1 MKIPTERPHRQPPQ
15 SASALRLLAS
25 PPVRGLLTIAFL
37 ARTTSAVLPI
47 TLLLALAHSHG
58 YTRAA
63 LVAGA
68 YTFVIAFCAPLRG
81 RLLDRLGAHCMLTLM
96 GVTTAM
102 VLGLVACSIELV
114 WPWWT
119 TLPLVIAATLTSPP
133 LNAALRSSW
142 RHLATDEAQ
151 LKAVHSADSVLE
163 EAGFVLAPLA
173 AGIAIT
179 ALGPHHAYEAAA
191 ACFITVT
198 VLYLTAAHRHQL
210 GTTRPAPNRAA
221 PATAGSSRRR
231 RRWLG
236 ALAVPGMSAILLPLL
251 VMGCIFGGTS
261 VLVPAYLQNQHATL
275 WLGPLL
281 AATSIGGVIG
291 GIVYATLEWNSGL
304 WRKYQLLT
312 LGFALPSTL
321 LFLARPLWLLASLLF
336 LAGLF
341 VTPLFI
347 NAFLLI
353 DATTT
358 DDTRVEANTW
368 VGASTD
374 IPNGIMAVI
383 IGTLAEHHRWDT
395 ALLTLTCCAA
405 AGATGALL
413 ASAHRTPPAPAGTA
427 QHAASSSDPPAA
439 RLPGPPDKQQD
450 NAQGA
455 APAPAMDPRP

>member
-1 MKIPTERPHRQPPQ
+1 MTRPTAPDRTEHLHV
-15 SASALRLLAS
+15 LRLLTR

-47 TLLLALAHSHG
+47 TLLLALAQSHG

-63 LVAGA
+63 LVSGG

-81 RLLDRLGAHCMLTLM
+81 RLLDRFGAHRMLTVM
-96 GVTTAM
+96 STVTALF
-102 VLGLVACSIELV
+102 LGLVACSIEFR

-119 TLPLVIAATLTSPP
+119 TLPLVIAATLSSPP

-142 RHLATDEAQ
+142 RRLATDEAQ

-173 AGIAIT
+173 AGVTIAL
-179 ALGPHHAYEAAA
+179 LGPRHAYEAAA

-198 VLYLTAAHRHQL
+198 VLYLVAARRHQL
-210 GTTRPAPNRAA
+210 GTTR
-221 PATAGSSRRR
+221 ATPSSKTSRPGRDVRRG

-236 ALAVPGMSAILLPLL
+236 ALAVPGMTAILLPLL
-251 VMGCIFGGTS
+251 VMGCVFGGTS
-261 VLVPAYLQNQHATL
+261 VLVPAYIQHQHATF

-291 GIVYATLEWNSGL
+291 GILYATTGWKAGL

-312 LGFALPSTL
+312 LGFTLPATL

-405 AGATGALL
+405 AGATG
-413 ASAHRTPPAPAGTA
+413 
-427 QHAASSSDPPAA
+427 
-439 RLPGPPDKQQD
+439 
-450 NAQGA
+450 
-455 APAPAMDPRP
+455 

>member
-1 MKIPTERPHRQPPQ
+1 MKIPSFRPHRQPAQ
-15 SASALRLLAS
+15 SESVLRLLAR

-37 ARTTSAVLPI
+37 ARTTAAVLPI
-47 TLLLALAHSHG
+47 TLLLALAQSHG

-81 RLLDRLGAHCMLTLM
+81 RLLDRLGAHYMLTLM
-96 GVTTAM
+96 GVTTA
-102 VLGLVACSIELV
+102 VFLGLVACSIEFV

-142 RHLATDEAQ
+142 RRLATDEAQ

-173 AGIAIT
+173 AGAAIT
-179 ALGPHHAYEAAA
+179 VLGPRHAYQAAA

-198 VLYLTAAHRHQL
+198 VLYLAAARRHQL
-210 GTTRPAPNRAA
+210 GTTRPTPSTAT
-221 PATAGSSRRR
+221 PATARSHRQGRP
-231 RRWLG
+231 WLG
-236 ALAVPGMSAILLPLL
+236 ALAVPGMPAILLPLL

-281 AATSIGGVIG
+281 ATTSIGGVIG
-291 GIVYATLEWNSGL
+291 GILYATIEWKTSL
-304 WRKYQLLT
+304 WRTYQLLT
-312 LGFALPSTL
+312 LGFALPAAL
-321 LFLARPLWLLASLLF
+321 LFLARPLWLLAVLLF
-336 LAGLF
+336 LGGLF

-353 DATTT
+353 DTTTT

-395 ALLTLTCCAA
+395 ALLGLSCCAA

-413 ASAHRTPPAPAGTA
+413 ASTHRTPPAPANPTQQAAPEPDLSAA
-427 QHAASSSDPPAA
+427 Q
-439 RLPGPPDKQQD
+439 LGPPD
-450 NAQGA
+450 NAA
-455 APAPAMDPRP
+455 APAAAMDPRL

>member
-1 MKIPTERPHRQPPQ
+1 MTQPTTPERTEHLHV
-15 SASALRLLAS
+15 LRLLTR

-47 TLLLALAHSHG
+47 TLLLALAQSHG

-63 LVAGA
+63 LVSGG

-81 RLLDRLGAHCMLTLM
+81 RLLDRFGAHRMLTVM
-96 GVTTAM
+96 GTVTALF
-102 VLGLVACSIELV
+102 LGLVACSIEFR

-119 TLPLVIAATLTSPP
+119 TLPLVIAATLSSPP

-142 RHLATDEAQ
+142 RRLATGEAQ

-173 AGIAIT
+173 AGVTIAL
-179 ALGPHHAYEAAA
+179 LGPRHAYEAAA

-198 VLYLTAAHRHQL
+198 VLYLAAARRHQL
-210 GTTRPAPNRAA
+210 GTTR
-221 PATAGSSRRR
+221 ATPSSNTSRPGRDGRRS

-236 ALAVPGMSAILLPLL
+236 ALAVPGMTAILLPLL
-251 VMGCIFGGTS
+251 VMGCVFGGTS
-261 VLVPAYLQNQHATL
+261 VLVPAYIQHQHATF

-291 GIVYATLEWNSGL
+291 GILYATTGWKAGL
-304 WRKYQLLT
+304 WRKYHLLT
-312 LGFALPSTL
+312 LGFTLPATL

-413 ASAHRTPPAPAGTA
+413 ASAHRPQPPVTA
-427 QHAASSSDPPAA
+427 AVQ
-439 RLPGPPDKQQD
+439 R
-450 NAQGA
+450 A
-455 APAPAMDPRP
+455 APAPEPRAPRTPGPPGHRPSASEAAAPAADAGP

>member
-1 MKIPTERPHRQPPQ
+1 MKIPTERPHRQPTQ
-15 SASALRLLAS
+15 SASVLRLLAG

-81 RLLDRLGAHCMLTLM
+81 RLLDRLGAHRMLTLM

-102 VLGLVACSIELV
+102 LLGLVACSIELV

-142 RHLATDEAQ
+142 RRLATDEAQ

-179 ALGPHHAYEAAA
+179 ALGPRHAYEAAA

-221 PATAGSSRRR
+221 PAIAGSSRRR

-251 VMGCIFGGTS
+251 VMGCVFGGTS
-261 VLVPAYLQNQHATL
+261 VLVPAYIQHQHATF

-291 GIVYATLEWNSGL
+291 GILYATLEWKAGL
-304 WRKYQLLT
+304 WRKYHLLT
-312 LGFALPSTL
+312 LGFTFPATL

-405 AGATGALL
+405 AGATGVLL
-413 ASAHRTPPAPAGTA
+413 ASAHRPQPPVTAAVQRAVPAPE
-427 QHAASSSDPPAA
+427 PRAA
-439 RLPGPPDKQQD
+439 RTPGPSGHRPS
-450 NAQGA
+450 ASEAA
-455 APAPAMDPRP
+455 APAADVGP